1 MLHGERPYWWVEE
14 PSNIRY
20 LKGSVVTHSPQSRYL
35 IKLNKNNKKMKCVKD
50 DQNRRNLIA
59 KNHLWQYSSVSV
71 IFTTPLELVKLD
83 PETLLDML

>member
-20 LKGSVVTHSPQSRYL
+20 LKGSVVTHSPQSRY
-35 IKLNKNNKKMKCVKD
+35 IRITKYVKD
-50 DQNRRNLIA
+50 DQNRRYLIV

>member
-1 MLHGERPYWWVEE
+1 MKY
-14 PSNIRY
+14 
-20 LKGSVVTHSPQSRYL
+20 VTY
-35 IKLNKNNKKMKCVKD
+35 
-50 DQNRRNLIA
+50 DQNRRYLIV